1 MDNRYVVEQRLL
13 PTELYSSGA
22 MLLTRVL
29 GDVNLVME
37 HHYAVAGAEYP
48 KGPFSETHRVY
59 YHDEISVLI
68 IRIEMPVPESALH
81 SRAVYLCYSDKN
93 GKNLYF
99 TSELTEAGKY
109 VLCCRP
115 GIGTIK
121 RIFCGD
127 TPEGVPDE
135 FDKVADNYWGLVIN
149 DGLKQLEGMTITSRK
164 GENLLRREV
173 TSRSLTT

>member
-1 MDNRYVVEQRLL
+1 MKSKHMDNRYVVEQRLL

-22 MLLTRVL
+22 MLLMRVL

-149 DGLKQLEGMTITSRK
+149 DGLKQLEGIGSLREKQHK
-164 GENLLRREV
+164 G
-173 TSRSLTT
+173 

>member
-99 TSELTEAGKY
+99 TSELTEASKY

>member
-1 MDNRYVVEQRLL
+1 MKSKHMDNRYAVEQRLL

-59 YHDEISVLI
+59 YYDEISVLI

-149 DGLKQLEGMTITSRK
+149 DGLKQLEGIGSLREKQHK
-164 GENLLRREV
+164 G
-173 TSRSLTT
+173 

>member
-1 MDNRYVVEQRLL
+1 MKSKHMDNRYVVEQRLL

-149 DGLKQLEGMTITSRK
+149 DGLKQLEGIGSLREKQHK
-164 GENLLRREV
+164 G
-173 TSRSLTT
+173 

>member
-68 IRIEMPVPESALH
+68 IRIEMPVPEYALH

-149 DGLKQLEGMTITSRK
+149 DGLKQLEGIGSLREKQHK
-164 GENLLRREV
+164 G
-173 TSRSLTT
+173 

>member
-68 IRIEMPVPESALH
+68 IRIEMPVAESALH
-81 SRAVYLCYSDKN
+81 SSAVYLCYSDKN

-149 DGLKQLEGMTITSRK
+149 DGLKQLEGIGSLR
-164 GENLLRREV
+164 ENSIKDDQEQNSPIKRF
-173 TSRSLTT
+173 

>member
-149 DGLKQLEGMTITSRK
+149 DGLKQLEGIGSLREKQHK
-164 GENLLRREV
+164 G
-173 TSRSLTT
+173 

>member
-1 MDNRYVVEQRLL
+1 M
-13 PTELYSSGA
+13 
-22 MLLTRVL
+22 
-29 GDVNLVME
+29 
-37 HHYAVAGAEYP
+37 
-48 KGPFSETHRVY
+48 
-59 YHDEISVLI
+59 I

-149 DGLKQLEGMTITSRK
+149 DGLKQLEGIGSLREKQHK
-164 GENLLRREV
+164 G
-173 TSRSLTT
+173 

>member
-93 GKNLYF
+93 GKNIYF
-99 TSELTEAGKY
+99 TSVLAETGKY
-109 VLCCRP
+109 VLCCRA

-149 DGLKQLEGMTITSRK
+149 DGLKQLK
-164 GENLLRREV
+164 GIGSLREKQHKG
-173 TSRSLTT
+173 